1 GPGETP
7 RPRRRQS
14 DGHTARAC
22 HITKLRRYD
31 RHFDDAA
38 GHIPLGC
45 QTVLVSVKARI
56 ASRDWVFSQSPSL
69 SPAGRRTR
77 LRFSAASASSSP
89 QVMPSAPAAP
99 ASSIAFTSRCFA
111 KCGATS
117 AVFPVST
124 FTTPPGTSEVESTS
138 ESVIAGSGRS
148 CEDSRTTAFPDTI
161 TGAST
166 DTSPSSEEPC
176 GASTATTPVGS
187 GTEMLKYG
195 PATGLAFP
203 ATWATLSDQP
213 AYQTHRSMAAETSC
227 AALRAETPSPAAT
240 SATTRPPPPSS
251 SSATR
256 YSTWPRL

>member
-1 GPGETP
+1 
-7 RPRRRQS
+7 
-14 DGHTARAC
+14 
-22 HITKLRRYD
+22 YD
-31 RHFDDAA
+31 RHFDEAA
-38 GHIPLGC
+38 RHIPFGC

-69 SPAGRRTR
+69 CPAGRRTR
-77 LRFSAASASSSP
+77 LKFDAAAAASSP
-89 QVMPSAPAAP
+89 RVVPSAPAAP

-138 ESVIAGSGRS
+138 DSVIAGSGRS
-148 CEDSRTTAFPDTI
+148 WEDSTTAALPVTI

-166 DTSPSSEEPC
+166 DTSPSSDEPC

-187 GTEMLKYG
+187 GTEMLKWG

-227 AALRAETPSPAAT
+227 SALRAETPSTAAT
-240 SATTRPPPPSS
+240 SATNCPRRPSS